1 MHRLPVPR
9 LLAIL
14 SILAICLGASASS
27 CSLGGKDDPNS
38 PDFVTE
44 LQLQDD
50 AGLITDTFEQGESIT
65 LVLTVRNRLNSTAT
79 VEFSDA
85 RTYDFVVVNENS
97 STVRWKWS
105 TANGP
110 SATQPALPLEF
121 APYETKTFTFTW
133 DQRDDAGVQL
143 ARGDYEARGVL
154 VYSTFDSRPLE
165 TNQLGSTLS
174 RFTIR

>member
-1 MHRLPVPR
+1 MHRFPVPR
-9 LLAIL
+9 LLAVL
-14 SILAICLGASASS
+14 GILAICLGASSSS
-27 CSLGGKDDPNS
+27 CSWGGKDDPNS

-44 LQLQDD
+44 LQLQDS
-50 AGLITDTFEQGESIT
+50 GGQITDTFDQGQPVT
-65 LVLTVRNRLNSTAT
+65 LVLTVRNRLNSSAT

-105 TANGP
+105 VANGP
-110 SATQPALPLEF
+110 SSTQPASPLEF

-133 DQRDDAGVQL
+133 NQRNDAGSQL
-143 ARGDYEARGVL
+143 ARGEYEARGVL
-154 VYSTFDSRPLE
+154 VYSAFDSRPLE
-165 TNQLGSTLS
+165 ANQLGSTLS

>member
-1 MHRLPVPR
+1 MHRFLVSR
-9 LLAIL
+9 LLTVL
-14 SILAICLGASASS
+14 GILALCLGASSAS
-27 CSLGGKDDPNS
+27 CSWGGKDDPNS

-44 LQLQDD
+44 LQLQDS
-50 AGLITDTFEQGESIT
+50 GGQITDTFDQGQPIT
-65 LVLTVRNRLNSTAT
+65 LVLRVRNRLNSSAT

-97 STVRWKWS
+97 STVLWKWS

-110 SATQPALPLEF
+110 STTQPASPLEF

-133 DQRDDAGVQL
+133 DQRDDEGFQL
-143 ARGDYEARGVL
+143 ARGNYEARGVL

-165 TNQLGSTLS
+165 DNQLGSTLS